1 MIEIGENLS
10 NTLMVVAYVSMM
22 AFIMWLFFRN

>member
-10 NTLMVVAYVSMM
+10 NTLMVVANVAMM
-22 AFIMWLFFRN
+22 AFIMWLFFRD